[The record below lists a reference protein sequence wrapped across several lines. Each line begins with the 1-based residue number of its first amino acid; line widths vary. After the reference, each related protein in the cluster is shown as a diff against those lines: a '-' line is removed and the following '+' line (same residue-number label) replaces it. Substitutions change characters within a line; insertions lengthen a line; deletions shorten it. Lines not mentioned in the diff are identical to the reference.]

1 MTSLNKPVLVLNK
14 VWMPIR
20 VISAQR
26 AFKLFF
32 AGKASAVDSET
43 FYAYKWGEWL
53 KQPISEDDAV
63 VHSVQYAIKVPEVI
77 VLSKYDK
84 VFRKNVKL
92 TKRNIYIRDKYFCQ
106 YSGKRIPSAEAD
118 IDHVIPKS
126 QGGINSWENMV
137 VCTKEINRMKGN
149 KTPGQA
155 GLKLIKKP
163 IKPSSDMLLIDP
175 KLNVPDSWSKFI
187 KVNK

>member
-20 VISAQR
+20 VIPAIR

-32 AGKASAVDSET
+32 AGKASAVDGET
-43 FYAYKWGEWL
+43 FYAYDWGEWL
-53 KQPISEDDAV
+53 KQPISDSDAV
-63 VHSVQYAIKVPEVI
+63 INSVQYAVKVPEVI

-92 TKRNIYIRDKYFCQ
+92 TKRNIYIRDNYKCQ
-106 YSGKRIPSAEAD
+106 YSGKRIPTSEAD

-126 QGGINSWENMV
+126 QGGLNSWDNMV
-137 VCTKEINRMKGN
+137 VCTKEINRKKGN
-149 KTPGQA
+149 KTPEQA

-163 IKPSSDMLLIDP
+163 RKPSSDVLLIDP
-175 KLNVPDSWSKFI
+175 KLKVPESWGKFI